1 MVAGACAIVVLALLA
16 AVALPA
22 TAAADS
28 RPDCAP
34 KGEGAWAHDTGFK
47 RFRIWYR
54 TGFAPGDEPV
64 AKGYLKNRAHT
75 LTKAMDE
82 EIWPRLTDIMNVTP
96 VGEPVDIC
104 MVKQESLPKDAGGV
118 TVARGGCDHVPS
130 YIQVPETE
138 TLEDAKVTLAHEF
151 MHVLQLSL
159 DVGCANSFWWR
170 EATAT
175 WAEDAVYPHINSEH
189 GLADVYLKHMDEPL
203 PGKCDP
209 CEDFTNGRDR
219 QYGSYLFPFF
229 LARSIRPELIGTI
242 WHRAQSESILKA
254 IDDEVPDGLK
264 KQWPRFALD
273 AWNKD
278 PVDYFHSWDDLNKGA
293 SEYTKDQALGPGS
306 EEPLKGV
313 ADLKHLSVKYF
324 NFKVESGVR
333 TLSVTIPA
341 PYSGG
346 VASDKPDPHAKMQA
360 IIELAGGS
368 AEVQDWTDHEF
379 KNYCFALP
387 HQKVTGVTLV
397 FSNSDIKDDFQN
409 TEPGWIVASDVGCK
423 QWTGTISAEIDNPF
437 DVKGLKFT
445 SEAHI
450 TYKRL
455 DPTPDGTPF
464 YVPVSGGV
472 NWHGSGTT
480 SDGSTTCTYSES
492 GSWET
497 TKDAGSI
504 IMEWSFHTVPGVFN
518 PRFYSGDLGAPL
530 FYFITGH
537 CSDGTDHTVGA
548 TLPAW
553 SMGTTNMS
561 VSANGLTMHGHYGDS
576 DGNGAAETWDWN
588 LRSSG

>member
-1 MVAGACAIVVLALLA
+1 M
-16 AVALPA
+16 PA
-22 TAAADS
+22 
-28 RPDCAP
+28 
-34 KGEGAWAHDTGFK
+34 
-47 RFRIWYR
+47 
-54 TGFAPGDEPV
+54 
-64 AKGYLKNRAHT
+64 
-75 LTKAMDE
+75 
-82 EIWPRLTDIMNVTP
+82 
-96 VGEPVDIC
+96 
-104 MVKQESLPKDAGGV
+104 
-118 TVARGGCDHVPS
+118 
-130 YIQVPETE
+130 YIQIPETE
-138 TLEDAKVTLAHEF
+138 TLDDAKVTLAHEF
-151 MHVLQLSL
+151 MHVLQFSL
-159 DVGCANSFWWR
+159 DVGCANSSWWS
-170 EATAT
+170 EATAS
-175 WAEDAVYPHINSEH
+175 WAEDAVYPHVTASR
-189 GLADVYLKHMDEPL
+189 AWQYVYLKDIHHQL

-242 WHRAQSESILKA
+242 WHRAQSQSILKA

-278 PVDYFHSWDDLNKGA
+278 SVDYFHSWDDLNKGA
-293 SEYTKDQALGPGS
+293 SKYTKEQTLGPGS

-333 TLSVTIPA
+333 TVSVTIPA

-346 VASDKPDPHAKMQA
+346 VASDKPNPHAKMQA

-368 AEVQDWTDHEF
+368 ARSRIGPTTNSRTTLCPAAPEGHRRDAGVLKQRHQGRFPEQRARVGRGHQRGVQAVDRHDLSRDRQPIRHQGAEVH
-379 KNYCFALP
+379 L
-387 HQKVTGVTLV
+387 
-397 FSNSDIKDDFQN
+397 
-409 TEPGWIVASDVGCK
+409 
-423 QWTGTISAEIDNPF
+423 
-437 DVKGLKFT
+437 
-445 SEAHI
+445 EAHV

-455 DPTPDGTPF
+455 DPTPDSTPF

-480 SDGSTTCTYSES
+480 SDGSTTCTYSQS

-518 PRFYSGDLGAPL
+518 PRFDSGDLGAPL

-537 CSDGTDHTVGA
+537 CSDGIDHTVGA

-553 SMGTTNMS
+553 SMGTTNMA
-561 VSANGLTMHGHYGDS
+561 VSANGLTMHGHYGNS
-576 DGNGAAETWDWN
+576 DGNGAVETWDWN
-588 LRSSG
+588 LTSSG